1 MHKSKKHEGTKSF
14 LPITEEREPFRIKST
29 KNRALQ
35 AKRRPKTPSEREKR
49 QNPSSEIIE
58 RAQLRKKIKFNPKVR
73 TTGWILLFARWLVP
87 KMVLNG
93 INSPHQI

>member
-49 QNPSSEIIE
+49 QNLSSEIIE
-58 RAQLRKKIKFNPKVR
+58 RVQLCKKLNFNSKVR
-73 TTGWILLFARWLVP
+73 TTTWILLLKKRAHLLCLLWKV
-87 KMVLNG
+87 
-93 INSPHQI
+93 SHQGF